1 MTPRT
6 KKLLMI
12 APIAIVGIALFA
24 ALGGWIVRELWNW
37 LLPPLFGWPRL
48 TFWQAF
54 AMLALCRI
62 LFGGRGFH
70 FGEDSRIRERMQER
84 FEKMTPEQRERF
96 RKSLIGR
103 LSHVPAEEAAT
114 DTTAGKE

>member
-1 MTPRT
+1 M
-6 KKLLMI
+6 MI

-24 ALGGWIVRELWNW
+24 ALGGYIVRELWNW

-62 LFGGRGFH
+62 LFGGRGFQLGQH
-70 FGEDSRIRERMQER
+70 NRYRERMEER
-84 FEKMTPEQRERF
+84 WEKMSPEERERF
-96 RKSLIGR
+96 RRSLIGR
-103 LSHVPAEEAAT
+103 LSHIPSADAAA
-114 DTTAGKE
+114 DTTAGKD